1 MTESVRRGTLLFAL
15 ALTLLTCATPAAA
28 HSLRLFAE
36 GDGAVI
42 RGKVYFHG
50 GSPAKDIQV
59 TAFDPEGRKLGE
71 TRTDAQGAFRLPAPY
86 RCDYRLLA
94 ATEDG
99 HGAEFRV
106 PAEELSASLPA
117 PGAEV
122 DAAEHA
128 DQEKAVPADPAP
140 APAPR
145 PLTSPAA
152 GTMADELAA
161 IRNQLSAL
169 RQQLAEYEHRTRLR
183 DVAGGIGYIL
193 GLAGVA
199 FYLAARRA
207 RAHG

>member
-1 MTESVRRGTLLFAL
+1 MTERARRGTLLFAL
-15 ALTLLTCATPAAA
+15 ALTLLTCRTPAAA
-28 HSLRLFAE
+28 HSLHLFAE
-36 GDGAVI
+36 GDGALI
-42 RGKVYFHG
+42 RGKAYFHG

-59 TAFDPEGRKLGE
+59 TAFDPEGRKLGQ
-71 TRTDAQGAFRLPAPY
+71 TRTDAQGAFTLPAPF

-106 PAEELSASLPA
+106 RAEELSASLPA
-117 PGAEV
+117 PGAHV
-122 DAAEHA
+122 DPAEHA
-128 DQEKAVPADPAP
+128 EPDEAVPTDPAP
-140 APAPR
+140 AALPSP
-145 PLTSPAA
+145 SPAT
-152 GTMADELAA
+152 GTTVVELAA

-183 DVAGGIGYIL
+183 DLVGGIGYIF

-199 FYLAARRA
+199 FYVAARRA